1 LCPEGCPTDEDMST
15 LGRIE
20 ESRSP
25 AIDCLCV
32 VDGPMDPSV
41 LCSASEG
48 RLLKRR
54 DSRPIT
60 GVDNGMCSAPA
71 VRIMWEGRRTARH

>member
-41 LCSASEG
+41 LCSARDDSSRDATVG
-48 RLLKRR
+48 R
-54 DSRPIT
+54 
-60 GVDNGMCSAPA
+60 
-71 VRIMWEGRRTARH
+71 